1 MEIYGRRD
9 ELGLLADQYLD
20 QDKKLKNKKIKKWG
34 KKRGLRLAREQNV

>member
-20 QDKKLKNKKIKKWG
+20 QDFFFFLNKKNINKNRGKKWTEVG
-34 KKRGLRLAREQNV
+34 